1 MMDVN
6 LRVDVDIYV
15 SDVYDEL
22 SDDEKRELAD
32 WLYNDNIIDVPPS
45 KNTNTTLLE
54 DELIE
59 KLSKIMQSY
68 VRLTQQQI
76 LTIEAIYETL

>member
-1 MMDVN
+1 MTYV
-6 LRVDVDIYV
+6 RVTIDLEDL
-15 SDVYDEL
+15 YDEL
-22 SDDEKRELAD
+22 GSYDKRTLAN
-32 WLYNDNIIDVPPS
+32 WLYNDNIIDLPPNNS
-45 KNTNTTLLE
+45 ANTTLLE

-68 VRLTQQQI
+68 ARLTQEQI

>member
-6 LRVDVDIYV
+6 LRVDVDIDV

-32 WLYNDNIIDVPPS
+32 WLYNDHIIDVPPS

-68 VRLTQQQI
+68 VRLTQEQI
-76 LTIEAIYETL
+76 ETIEKIYQTL

>member
-1 MMDVN
+1 MMDIN
-6 LRVDVDIYV
+6 LRVDVDIDV

-32 WLYNDNIIDVPPS
+32 WLYNDNIIGVPPS